1 MEKDKLEICKE
12 LIKTCIEMESRGINQ
27 GTSGNLSIRYKNSF
41 LITPSSI
48 SYNDMTPEDIVE
60 MDWEGRFTGKQPSS
74 EWRFHR
80 DILKSRNDINVV
92 LHCHSINATS
102 LSCHNRNIPA
112 FHYIVGLAGGN
123 NIRCAKYATF
133 GSQELANNVLVA
145 IKNRLACLLG
155 HHGMICIGKT
165 LKQALMLGCEV
176 EAIAKMYIK
185 ALSIGNTDILSK
197 EEMDK
202 VVKRMERMSY
212 GKSPDPEGTND
223 VPKKVDG

>member
-133 GSQELANNVLVA
+133 GTQELSDNALIA
-145 IKNRLACLLG
+145 IKDRLACLLG
-155 HHGMICIGKT
+155 HHGMICLGKT

-176 EAIAKMYIK
+176 EAMSKMYIK
-185 ALSIGNTDILSK
+185 ALSIGNTDILSE
-197 EEMDK
+197 EEMVK
-202 VVKRMERMSY
+202 VVKQMERMSY
-212 GKSPDPEGTND
+212 GKGPEPEGTND
-223 VPKKVDG
+223 IAKKIDG

>member
-48 SYNDMTPEDIVE
+48 SYNEMTPKDIVE
-60 MDWEGRFTGKQPSS
+60 MDWEGRFIGKQPSS

-80 DILKSRNDINVV
+80 DILKSRKDINVV

-133 GSQELANNVLVA
+133 GTQELSDNALIA
-145 IKNRLACLLG
+145 IKDRLACLLG
-155 HHGMICIGKT
+155 HHGMICLGKT
-165 LKQALMLGCEV
+165 LNQALMLGCEV
-176 EAIAKMYIK
+176 EAMSKMYIK
-185 ALSIGNTDILSK
+185 ALSIGNTDILSE
-197 EEMDK
+197 EEMVK
-202 VVKRMERMSY
+202 VVKQMERMSY
-212 GKSPDPEGTND
+212 GKGPEPEGTND
-223 VPKKVDG
+223 IAKKIDG